1 MDKNSWRARGEV
13 RRVQIFV
20 SDLGATGVVRN
31 AVAIANEAVACG
43 YQVRLLTCDAEG
55 VLRKELSPAVA
66 VVKLNGSASA
76 DSSRRAKMRSVLL
89 SYRRHCRAWKP
100 DILMSAGN
108 HGHLLS
114 TIAWLGLPGRKLLR
128 ISNDLTHGS
137 RSVLARAIRAA
148 KFWLVGKLA
157 DRLVY
162 VSLGLSRHA
171 LPEGR
176 LSRGK
181 ALAIP
186 NGVDLEG
193 VRERA
198 RQHCDLPWAG
208 KVPVPVVL
216 AVGRFVRQKN
226 FDTLLKAFALA
237 RQSRPMRLAFL
248 GDGSESE
255 IARMKALAQGL
266 GVGAD
271 VEFIA
276 PVANPFPLMRSSSV
290 LALPSLWEGSSNV
303 ILEALACGT
312 PVIASQ
318 TAGDAPHVL
327 GEGQFGIL
335 VDPLDVDGL
344 AQAILRQTGPD
355 AVLPGGRAEQFS
367 RSIALRC
374 YMQLFDAM
382 LDPGAPAMPRD
393 SKTNYDGEADGQ
405 QLAA

>member
-1 MDKNSWRARGEV
+1 MDKSSWRARGEV

-31 AVAIANEAVACG
+31 AVAIANEAAACG
-43 YQVRLLTCDAEG
+43 YQVRLLTCDADG

-76 DSSRRAKMRSVLL
+76 ASSRRARMRSVLM

-137 RSVLARAIRAA
+137 RSLLARATRAA
-148 KFWLVGKLA
+148 KFWVVGKFA

-171 LPEGR
+171 LPAGQ
-176 LSRGK
+176 LSSGK

-186 NGVDLEG
+186 NGVDLER
-193 VRERA
+193 VRARA
-198 RQHCDLPWAG
+198 RQHCDLPWEG
-208 KVPVPVVL
+208 KAPVPVVL

-237 RQSRPMRLAFL
+237 RRKRPMRLAFL
-248 GDGSESE
+248 GDGSKSE
-255 IARMKALAQGL
+255 VERMKALAQGL
-266 GVGAD
+266 GVGPD

-276 PVANPFPLMRSSSV
+276 PVENPFPYMRSSSV
-290 LALPSLWEGSSNV
+290 LVLPSLWEGSSNV

-312 PVIASQ
+312 PVVASR

-327 GEGQFGIL
+327 GDGKFGLL

-355 AVLPGGRAEQFS
+355 PVLPLGRAEQFS

-374 YMQLFDAM
+374 YMRLFDAM
-382 LDPGAPAMPRD
+382 LDPGGSAMPLEGGTNDLSGAD
-393 SKTNYDGEADGQ
+393 SQ

>member
-1 MDKNSWRARGEV
+1 MDKSSWRARGEA

-31 AVAIANEAVACG
+31 AVAIANEAAACG

-55 VLRKELSPAVA
+55 VLRKELIPAVA
-66 VVKLNGSASA
+66 VVKLDGSASA
-76 DSSRRAKMRSVLL
+76 GMSRRARMRSVLL
-89 SYRRHCRAWKP
+89 SYRRHCRSWKP

-137 RSVLARAIRAA
+137 RSLLARVARAT

-162 VSLGLSRHA
+162 VSARLSRHD
-171 LPEGR
+171 LPAGQ
-176 LSRGK
+176 LSAGK
-181 ALAIP
+181 AIAIP
-186 NGVDLEG
+186 NGVDLER
-193 VRERA
+193 VRA
-198 RQHCDLPWAG
+198 LAGQHCDLPWAG
-208 KVPVPVVL
+208 KGRAPVVL

-237 RQSRPMRLAFL
+237 RKKRPMRLAFL
-248 GDGSESE
+248 GEGSRSE
-255 IARMKALAQGL
+255 TDRMRALAQDL

-276 PVANPFPLMRSSSV
+276 PVTNPFPYMSSSSV
-290 LALPSLWEGSSNV
+290 MVLPSLWEGSSNV

-312 PVIASQ
+312 PVVASR

-327 GEGQFGIL
+327 DNGKFGLL

-344 AQAILRQTGPD
+344 AAAILRQTGPD
-355 AVLPGGRAEQFS
+355 PVLPRRRAEQFS

-382 LDPGAPAMPRD
+382 LDQGAAVPPRETG
-393 SKTNYDGEADGQ
+393 TNDASGAESQ